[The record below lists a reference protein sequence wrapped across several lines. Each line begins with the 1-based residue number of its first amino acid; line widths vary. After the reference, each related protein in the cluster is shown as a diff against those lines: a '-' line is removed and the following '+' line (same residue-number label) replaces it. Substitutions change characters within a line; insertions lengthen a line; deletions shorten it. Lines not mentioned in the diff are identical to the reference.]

1 MKLLAK
7 LMICVLIGSCLLD
20 PAYCVKK
27 KPAAAEKRAA
37 RLKARK
43 LQLEKINKL
52 LTLMAKE
59 GIGPRNAFLK
69 GKLIYM
75 RGAKYDFMP
84 LPQEAFPYKWN
95 FDNGTDCGL
104 GKALGIKNL
113 LVKNGKLAFTT
124 GAGSSLAWGSMASG
138 KAPLR
143 IGFDIRSQ
151 TRSYSYPY
159 STPMAVR
166 VRIRQSL
173 PESKWQA
180 KIRTSPVA
188 NTYAMFAENPKKVVA
203 GTSKP
208 VTLKGTKWQI
218 LTLPIPFSR
227 RGKVRLF
234 PPYDGLEI
242 SSSSPGNKVEIDWI
256 DLAIKRVHA
265 QFRKVIKIP
274 AKVRWAKISVT
285 AFCDYRVYV
294 NGKRVAP
301 DHYPAVLYTQMWNHT
316 IDPKLFKT
324 GENVIAVDCPAWNRF
339 GLALMDAALLCED
352 GTYLRF
358 DTNES
363 WQGKFNQQGL
373 DWTKPGFDA
382 SSWSNATL
390 SGYNWATYW
399 LRYWFNPSYK
409 GQIMTR
415 PGDRRPEPVFGSR
428 EKIGL
433 KFSVPGKTG
442 ESPELTYRVLDEMGN
457 NFQAGD
463 RVVSKG
469 KIPLRRSG
477 TMFAGKLEFRSG
489 ELTPNHAYAV
499 DLQLKDSGK
508 TVETR
513 RYEIAVCGP
522 VRLPK
527 VKNPKTYTDGM
538 KLKLVW
544 EYDSTAKLEKGKV
557 LCCDFQ
563 GREIPLSNTSVVNT
577 PIGKWRQT
585 PVGERAL
592 LSFKY
597 TIQNPG
603 RPHVV
608 IADYPADSFRC
619 QSMRVE
625 ECFTLG
631 SLRIGI
637 PIKQLGNDGYQLGGY
652 NPLTYTVNSHHVLF
666 FPSRKEGMVSFM
678 TWFPMTCLR
687 NRRSA
692 EDKKIAVRVGKIRIY
707 EILNDVPEKIMPETP
722 GDYKCF
728 GQQTERGPSQILQ
741 SCYQGPLASYFRF
754 IAYGNIPNFY
764 RNWMV
769 SYINLIKRMKFDG
782 TNTHYLGQLMYTGTL
797 HPGRWSFGT
806 NLDFNQSGSLRN
818 YGILMARMM
827 HENNMGWFS
836 CLEIM
841 GLPCFVPDYSDEE
854 VARGAKTIAQVCKDG
869 KKRQAFT
876 VNGQNV
882 VVPNWIHPKVRQ
894 QYENYIDEQIT
905 LYGKEKGWK
914 GVLLSINEVLG
925 PAWFSLRDPYLTS
938 YDDYTIGL
946 FEKETGVKIPV
957 KKTDRN
963 RFSKRYKWLM
973 DNAKPQWTK
982 WRCDKMNGIY
992 QWTAKRLKQARPDLK
1007 LIVYPQAMNYIV
1019 PKPGQKATMPIYDYG
1034 KRCGMDLKWLKDN
1047 PDIILSMNVQ
1057 CTARNNRRASVYN
1070 DDSITPFADDGK
1082 NGIAVRYNWTEID
1095 LDWPEGWGL
1104 CPERR
1109 RLNHTT
1115 VETWMHAPGNYF
1127 GDYYVNALARSN
1139 PSMVVQ
1145 PLSDIALWQGHEL
1158 ELSRIAAGYLSLPNA
1173 KYSRLTGKGRDKNL
1187 WIQVAR
1193 FNGDIYGYIVN
1204 PQWWKAKIRMKLS
1217 PGTEII
1223 SLINGKAIKAP
1234 ELKLLLKP
1242 YAMATFKVK
1251 GAKDLDVIKSCEF
1264 TIDKNDLDKVNK
1276 LLDGYAA
1283 AAKNDAGKSLVNE
1296 CRKAIQNGEYNKAW
1310 KQMLLTKTGIELYKS
1325 IEKKYKQ

>member
-1 MKLLAK
+1 MPVKPITVLSAALISAM
-7 LMICVLIGSCLLD
+7 MILNPHKMHAGSSPFDNPELT
-20 PAYCVKK
+20 
-27 KPAAAEKRAA
+27 
-37 RLKARK
+37 RLRNI
-43 LQLEKINKL
+43 LEKQGYSPDMQYVKGRYIQVP
-52 LTLMAKE
+52 
-59 GIGPRNAFLK
+59 GIKAEFKRLEPK
-69 GKLIYM
+69 
-75 RGAKYDFMP
+75 
-84 LPQEAFPYKWN
+84 AFPYKWN

-113 LVKNGKLAFTT
+113 LVKDGKLAFTT
-124 GAGSSLAWGSMASG
+124 GAGSSLAWGTLAAG
-138 KAPLR
+138 KKPLR
-143 IGFDIRSQ
+143 IGFDITGQCRNY
-151 TRSYSYPY
+151 RYPKM
-159 STPMAVR
+159 TPMAIR
-166 VRIRQSL
+166 VRMRQSL
-173 PESKWQA
+173 PESTWKA
-180 KIRTSPVA
+180 AVRTSPAA
-188 NTYAMFAENPKKVVA
+188 NVYAMQSEKPKRVVT
-203 GTSKP
+203 GSSGD
-208 VTLKGTKWQI
+208 VIVKGTEWQTVV
-218 LTLPIPFSR
+218 LSIPYT
-227 RGKVRLF
+227 RGKGKVDLQ
-234 PPYDGLEI
+234 PPYDGVRI
-242 SSSSPGNKVEIDWI
+242 STSTPGNKIEIDWV
-256 DLAIKRVHA
+256 DMAVQKVSA
-265 QFRKVIKIP
+265 QFRKVINIP
-274 AKVRWAKISVT
+274 AKVRWAKISVS
-285 AFCDYRVYV
+285 AFSNYRIYV
-294 NGKRVAP
+294 NGKRVVP
-301 DHYPAVLYTQMWNHT
+301 DHYPAVMYAQLWNRE
-316 IDPKLFKT
+316 IDPKLFKP
-324 GENVIAVDCPAWNRF
+324 GKNVIAVDCPALKENF
-339 GLALMDAALLCED
+339 SAFMLDGALLCED
-352 GTYLRF
+352 GSYLRF
-358 DTNES
+358 DSGEDWKANQ
-363 WQGKFNQQGL
+363 WQSGKT
-373 DWTKPGFDA
+373 WM
-382 SSWSNATL
+382 L
-390 SGYNWATYW
+390 SGYDDSAWKKPAYYER
-399 LRYWFNPSYK
+399 LVKHDIFSYWFNPSYK
-409 GQIMTR
+409 GQIAVC
-415 PGDRRPEPVFGSR
+415 PGDGRSEPVFGSR
-428 EKIGL
+428 EVVKLNIEIL
-433 KFSVPGKTG
+433 GK
-442 ESPELTYRVLDEMGN
+442 SPQLSYRVIDEMGDYFEIGN
-457 NFQAGD
+457 KEVDKGIIYLKQQGS
-463 RVVSKG
+463 VWIG
-469 KIPLRRSG
+469 KIILKNL
-477 TMFAGKLEFRSG
+477 AA
-489 ELTPNHAYAV
+489 NHAYAV

-544 EYDSTAKLEKGKV
+544 ESDPTAELSKDKV
-557 LCCDFQ
+557 LCCDFR
-563 GREIPLSNTSVVNT
+563 GREIPLSKTSVVDT
-577 PIGKWRQT
+577 SIGKWRQT

-619 QSMRVE
+619 QSIRMEDCMPELAIR
-625 ECFTLG
+625 G
-631 SLRIGI
+631 RLRPAL
-637 PIKQLGNDGYQLGGY
+637 PIMQLGNDGYQLGGY
-652 NPLTYTVNSHHVLF
+652 NPLTHTVNQHHVLF
-666 FPSRKEGMVSFM
+666 FPNKNNGFVSFM
-678 TWFPMTCLR
+678 TWFPMSCLR

-741 SCYQGPLASYFRF
+741 SCFQAPAAAYFKYQGFSNTPY
-754 IAYGNIPNFY
+754 FY

-782 TNTHYLGQLMYTGTL
+782 TNTHYLGQFMYSGTL
-797 HPGRWSFGT
+797 HPGKWSFGT
-806 NLDFNQSGSLRN
+806 NLAYNQSGSLRN

-836 CLEIM
+836 CLELM
-841 GLPCFVPDYSDEE
+841 GLPCFIPEYSDEE
-854 VARGAKTIAQVCKDG
+854 IRSGAETLAQVTKDG
-869 KKRQAFT
+869 KKMQSFT
-876 VNGQNV
+876 ANGQSV
-882 VVPNWIHPKVRQ
+882 IIPNWIHPKVRK
-894 QYENYIDEQIT
+894 QYENYIDEQIR
-905 LYGKEKGWK
+905 LYGIEKGWK

-963 RFSKRYKWLM
+963 RFPKRYKWLM

-1019 PKPGQKATMPIYDYG
+1019 PKPGQKTARPIYDYG

-1057 CTARNNRRASVYN
+1057 CTNRNDRRESVFR
-1070 DDSITPFADDGK
+1070 DECLIPFANDTK
-1082 NGIAVRYNWTEID
+1082 NGVAVRYNWTEID
-1095 LDWPEGWGL
+1095 LDWPKRWGL
-1104 CPERR
+1104 CQGHK
-1109 RLNHTT
+1109 LWNHTT

-1296 CRKAIQNGEYNKAW
+1296 CRKAIQNSEYNKAW

-1325 IEKKYKQ
+1325 IEKK